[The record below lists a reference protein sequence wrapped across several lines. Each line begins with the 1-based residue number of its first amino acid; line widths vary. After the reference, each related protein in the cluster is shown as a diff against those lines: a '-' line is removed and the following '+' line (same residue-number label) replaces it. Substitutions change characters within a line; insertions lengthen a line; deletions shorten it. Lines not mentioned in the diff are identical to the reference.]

1 MWEDDMSL
9 LITDI
14 ATKQDMAQLREDI
27 RELKELIKSIGKP
40 SKADLALI
48 ERKMDRLINS
58 K

>member
-1 MWEDDMSL
+1 MSL